1 MMSDE
6 VRFRL
11 ATHAD
16 YRAVIDINTEI
27 YGGHDYLPI
36 LYHTLLRDKNVT
48 MMLAEVNGKVVS
60 LCSKRHCIKDI
71 RLLNLNVCMQ
81 VGGIYMA

>member
-6 VRFRL
+6 VSFRL

-16 YRAVIDINTEI
+16 YRAVIDINTDI
-27 YGGHDYLPI
+27 FGGHDYLPI

-60 LCSKRHCIKDI
+60 LC
-71 RLLNLNVCMQ
+71 VM
-81 VGGIYMA
+81 

>member
-16 YRAVIDINTEI
+16 YRAVIDINTDI
-27 YGGHDYLPI
+27 FGGHDYLPI

-48 MMLAEVNGKVVS
+48 MMLAEVNGRVVS
-60 LCSKRHCIKDI
+60 LCSKRHCIKEI
-71 RLLNLNVCMQ
+71 RLLILMFVCKC
-81 VGGIYMA
+81 MASFMW